1 LFATVDSLRFHERQ
15 VLKVFAKKYTS
26 FKKLLTV
33 TSQEQ
38 PKPHCA
44 MGNIWKKDSGLKIPN
59 IEILFEPSRVWL
71 DH

>member
-1 LFATVDSLRFHERQ
+1 
-15 VLKVFAKKYTS
+15 LKVFAKKYTS